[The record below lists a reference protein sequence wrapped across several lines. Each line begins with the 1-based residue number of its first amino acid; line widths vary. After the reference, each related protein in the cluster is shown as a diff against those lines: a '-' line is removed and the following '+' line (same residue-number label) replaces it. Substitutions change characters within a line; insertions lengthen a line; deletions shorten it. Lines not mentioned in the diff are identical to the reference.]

1 MSSEESLPGRN
12 LGAYLMGYPV
22 EVAFGEDDA
31 AAVFDRYHTPDF
43 VLYNDGI
50 PLDREKLLAHVR
62 PARRR
67 AASVH
72 TELHETLVSGDRVA
86 AKYVLTAVMVKGAV
100 ITTEIYMF
108 GQLARDGRLQRV
120 DQLTRL
126 VPAPVVAA
134 DPTVLPPQ

>member
-1 MSSEESLPGRN
+1 MPSEENLPGRN
-12 LGAYLMGYPV
+12 LGAYLTGYPV

-31 AAVFDRYHTPDF
+31 ATVFDRYHTPDF

-86 AKYVLTAVMVKGAV
+86 ARYILTAVMVKGSV
-100 ITTEIYMF
+100 IATEIYMF

-126 VPAPVVAA
+126 VPAPAVAA
-134 DPTVLPPQ
+134 GSTVPPPQ